1 MFDAGRLVSDILAA
15 VRLARPVK
23 LRSAAFCQL
32 TYDLRVPRTVHVICP
47 VAVSTPEWCFERDL
61 TAKDS
66 GFSEIQLPIWP
77 EHYCF
82 EPSGIW
88 QSRMSVECFFF
99 FSLKACPSARQPYVV
114 HGWVKGQVARSQEPA
129 EPPRVVS
136 AISMSD
142 SSSPISRKVQMRRVA
157 RAAYARV
164 IVARRR

>member
-1 MFDAGRLVSDILAA
+1 MREWRGTSEYAEQTAYAISFDQRVLIASSLFCPLRL
-15 VRLARPVK
+15 PK
-23 LRSAAFCQL
+23 
-32 TYDLRVPRTVHVICP
+32 TV
-47 VAVSTPEWCFERDL
+47 
-61 TAKDS
+61 
-66 GFSEIQLPIWP
+66 GFQRYNYRYP

-88 QSRMSVECFFF
+88 HSRMSVECSFF

-114 HGWVKGQVARSQEPA
+114 HGWVKGLVARSQEAA

-142 SSSPISRKVQMRRVA
+142 SPSPLSRKVQMRRVA
-157 RAAYARV
+157 RVAYARV